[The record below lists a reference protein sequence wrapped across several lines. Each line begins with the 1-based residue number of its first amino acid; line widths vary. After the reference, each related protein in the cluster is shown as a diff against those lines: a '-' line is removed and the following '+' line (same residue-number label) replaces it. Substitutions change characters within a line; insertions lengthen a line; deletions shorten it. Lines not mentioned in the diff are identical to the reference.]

1 MEELTAIAAFLLTS
15 AAIAISTTDEPLP
28 PPSPADK
35 ALIEIEEKARQEEQ
49 AALQAYE
56 QKDFDFMQGV
66 VYEPSEQEEQNG
78 TQH

>member
-1 MEELTAIAAFLLTS
+1 MEELAAITALLLTS
-15 AAIAISTTDEPLP
+15 AVMAISATNEQ
-28 PPSPADK
+28 PSLTPSDR
-35 ALIEIEEKARQEEQ
+35 LIIEMEQEARQKEQ
-49 AALQAYE
+49 EYLQAYE